1 MKEYSGYDTKVN
13 GRLEDDLR
21 RTKDA
26 NTLYVS
32 HYFFAL
38 NDGLNLIFYYN
49 PQHSWDKVP
58 IAKVEN
64 FVQDHLNQE
73 CAIFKN
79 FDPDKETKSQALDNK
94 YSHAA
99 FFPDTPRIGN
109 HYSCLGSRIIS
120 HHRHYYFLGN
130 FGGGVKCKTKDR

>member
-64 FVQDHLNQE
+64 FV
-73 CAIFKN
+73 
-79 FDPDKETKSQALDNK
+79 
-94 YSHAA
+94 
-99 FFPDTPRIGN
+99 
-109 HYSCLGSRIIS
+109 
-120 HHRHYYFLGN
+120 
-130 FGGGVKCKTKDR
+130 